1 MPAKAGIQN
10 PIAGECIWIPAYESV
25 S

>member
-1 MPAKAGIQN
+1 MPAEAGIQN
-10 PIAGECIWIPAYESV
+10 PITGECIWIPACEGV